1 MATSEILSKGVK
13 ISESRDTQGAKDDKE
28 KQDTEAIEQVLTDIR
43 EKLSDIVSVDR
54 RPILLEAFN
63 EMIKNKD
70 DDEFFPTT
78 YNPDLFPEF
87 KILTP
92 FYQSDEAKEE
102 ILNAF
107 VDFFKNIKEAKAK
120 KSDIVIRYENY
131 LEALELLNH
140 AFYFGMYLTGEPL
153 ICDPFDESNP
163 DDIYP
168 EYERFIK
175 VATKYFAPFKEEK
188 DRYDLLNNTQK
199 IRDKFS
205 NTLILKAKM
214 YQIVGVDKNK
224 KATLA
229 NKIYKYFYPSD
240 KDV

>member
-1 MATSEILSKGVK
+1 MAASKSAN
-13 ISESRDTQGAKDDKE
+13 ISESRDTQDAKDDKE
-28 KQDTEAIEQVLTDIR
+28 KRETEAIEQVLTDIR
-43 EKLSDIVSVDR
+43 RRLRSADKTYLLLYTFNAMMYEKIEIPASATYKPD
-54 RPILLEAFN
+54 
-63 EMIKNKD
+63 
-70 DDEFFPTT
+70 FFS
-78 YNPDLFPEF
+78 EF

-92 FYQSDEAKEE
+92 FYQSDEAKEA

-120 KSDIVIRYENY
+120 KSDIVVRYENY

-140 AFYFGMYLTGEPL
+140 AFYFSEYSTGEPY
-153 ICDPFDESNP
+153 IHDPFGRNCDCDP
-163 DDIYP
+163 YP
-168 EYERFIK
+168 EYERFMRA
-175 VATKYFAPFKEEK
+175 ATEYFAPFKEQKE
-188 DRYDLLNNTQK
+188 RYDLLNNTQK

-205 NTLILKAKM
+205 DTLILKARM
-214 YQIVGVDKNK
+214 YQIIGVDKNK

>member
-1 MATSEILSKGVK
+1 MAKSEILSKGVK

-28 KQDTEAIEQVLTDIR
+28 KQDTEAIEQVLTDIK
-43 EKLSDIVSVDR
+43 EKLEYIDKA
-54 RPILLEAFN
+54 RPNPNLLIAFN

-92 FYQSDEAKEE
+92 FYQSDEAKEA

-140 AFYFGMYLTGEPL
+140 AFYFSEYSTGEPY
-153 ICDPFDESNP
+153 IHDPFGRNCDCDP
-163 DDIYP
+163 YP
-168 EYERFIK
+168 EYERFMRA
-175 VATKYFAPFKEEK
+175 ATEYFAPFKERK

-205 NTLILKAKM
+205 NILILKAKM